1 MRIDIQARDFSVTYA
16 LRSYIERRLGYAF
29 SSYYHHIEC
38 INIRLSDING
48 PRGGSDKR
56 CHLHIVLP
64 NHADVVVKD
73 TESDLYVAIGRS
85 IDRARRAVA
94 RNIVR
99 QRHKAIRSRTD
110 ISISGQSAG
119 TTALHS

>member
-1 MRIDIQARDFSVTYA
+1 MRIDIQARDFTLTYA
-16 LRSYIERRLGYAF
+16 LRSHIERRLGYAF
-29 SSYYHHIEC
+29 SSHYHYIEC
-38 INIRLSDING
+38 INVRLSDING

-73 TESDLYVAIGRS
+73 TESDLYVAIDRAT
-85 IDRARRAVA
+85 DRARRAVT

-99 QRHKAIRSRTD
+99 QRHKTIRSRTD
-110 ISISGQSAG
+110 TIAPEQSNAIA
-119 TTALHS
+119 TLS